1 MIDLILVGILA
12 LVAWLVASEGAH
24 GAAVTLIA
32 TVLSGLLATNF
43 FEPLAAFLGGTLPD
57 YDHYMDL
64 VAFLGLFAICVTLLR
79 VLAEQLLPTQLEIY
93 GTIYEPLRWVS
104 AVGTGYIVMALVA
117 VSLHLAPLSRD
128 YLGFTPERK
137 NVFGMSPDR
146 QWLGFSQYVSE
157 KSLRCGRVFD
167 APIYTAPGTTTERV
181 WSSFPI
187 RYASRR
193 SMLDAGGMPGAAPA
207 ANPGGAPAGGT
218 PPAGGGGAGP
228 VQGAPF

>member
-1 MIDLILVGILA
+1 MIDLILVGIIA

-24 GAAVTLIA
+24 GAAVTFVA
-32 TVLSGLLATNF
+32 TLLSGLLATNF
-43 FEPLAAFLGGTLPD
+43 FEPLATFLAGMLRD

-64 VAFLGLFAICVTLLR
+64 IAFLGVFAICVTLLR
-79 VLAEQLLPTQLEIY
+79 VLAEQLQPTQLELY
-93 GTIYEPLRWVS
+93 GTIYEPLRWAS

-117 VSLHLAPLSRD
+117 VSLHLAPMGRD
-128 YLGFTPERK
+128 FLGFTPERK
-137 NVFGMSPDR
+137 NLFGMSPDR

-167 APIYTAPGTTTERV
+167 APVYQAPGTTAERV

-193 SMLDAGGMPGAAPA
+193 SMLDAGGMAGAAPA
-207 ANPGGAPAGGT
+207 PAPNPAPAGGAG
-218 PPAGGGGAGP
+218 PAPGGGPA
-228 VQGAPF
+228 QGAPF

>member
-1 MIDLILVGILA
+1 MIDLILVAIIA

-24 GAAVTLIA
+24 GAGVTLVA
-32 TVLSGLLATNF
+32 TLLSGLLATNF
-43 FEPLAAFLGGTLPD
+43 FEPLAAFLAGTMPA

-64 VAFLGLFAICVTLLR
+64 VAFLGLFAICVTILR
-79 VLAEQLLPTQLEIY
+79 VLAEQLLPTQLELY
-93 GTIYEPLRWVS
+93 GTLYEPLRWGS

-117 VSLHLAPLSRD
+117 VSLHLAPLGRD
-128 YLGFTPERK
+128 FLGFTPERK
-137 NVFGMSPDR
+137 NLFGMSPDR

-167 APIYTAPGTTTERV
+167 APLYQAPGTLEARV

-193 SMLDAGGMPGAAPA
+193 AMLDAGAFAGAAAANPAPAPAGGAAPA
-207 ANPGGAPAGGT
+207 SG
-218 PPAGGGGAGP
+218 GP
-228 VQGAPF
+228 VQAAPF